1 MSLLARDWS
10 NRFDPRSEVLLESG
24 QTPPVEDLDGGR
36 GTVEITSDRPNSVA
50 IRATVEGHGY
60 LVLSD
65 SYDEGWTA
73 YVDGES
79 TPIYRANYALRAIRL
94 GPGNHQVEFV
104 YRPRGVILGAALT
117 VSALLGLIGV
127 GVGRQVRSRRLRRTK
142 RVALTSPSG

>member
-65 SYDEGWTA
+65 SYDEGWVA
-73 YVDGES
+73 YVNGEL

-94 GPGNHQVEFV
+94 GPGDHQVELV
-104 YRPRGVILGAALT
+104 YRPWGVTLGAGLT
-117 VSALLGLIGV
+117 ILSLTAIVSAGLYGV
-127 GVGRQVRSRRLRRTK
+127 FRRRLPRK
-142 RVALTSPSG
+142 ACAA